1 MEGLNLKNLSVL
13 VVEDN
18 DFMRQII
25 GKILR
30 EFKITDI
37 TNAYNGRKARE
48 LVHSNNFDICFID
61 WEIKDINGV
70 ELIKFIREET
80 DNNYVP
86 IIMITGYSTNDYI
99 KIARDAG
106 ITEYVI
112 KPFSAEIIYK
122 KIEEVIRRPR
132 QFIRNFTYFGPD
144 RRRTV
149 EKDSGKYK
157 GSERRSVK

>member
-37 TNAYNGRKARE
+37 TKAYSGRNSRE
-48 LVHSNNFDICFID
+48 LVHSNIFDICFID
-61 WEIKDINGV
+61 LEIEDLNGV

-99 KIARDAG
+99 KTARDAG
-106 ITEYVI
+106 ITEYVT
-112 KPFSAEIIYK
+112 KPFFAESIYK
-122 KIEEVIRRPR
+122 KIKAVIRRPR

-149 EKDSGKYK
+149 EKDSEKYK
-157 GSERRSVK
+157 GPERRSVK

>member
-61 WEIKDINGV
+61 
-70 ELIKFIREET
+70 
-80 DNNYVP
+80 
-86 IIMITGYSTNDYI
+86 
-99 KIARDAG
+99 
-106 ITEYVI
+106 
-112 KPFSAEIIYK
+112 
-122 KIEEVIRRPR
+122 
-132 QFIRNFTYFGPD
+132 
-144 RRRTV
+144 
-149 EKDSGKYK
+149 
-157 GSERRSVK
+157 